1 MCVAKWCHIV
11 VAVCIVG
18 MNSCVSHTAK
28 LVRVSDQELE
38 IAKNCKWFND
48 DLVPRPFRRYKKN
61 VEHNICTHISS
72 AIQDL

>member
-1 MCVAKWCHIV
+1 M
-11 VAVCIVG
+11 
-18 MNSCVSHTAK
+18 SHTAK

-38 IAKNCKWFND
+38 IAKNGKWFND